1 MSESGSPDQQ
11 SLGVFES
18 DETDKTDKASTTSES
33 GPSSSSPGTVKKS
46 PLTELYETLSDAAQE
61 QFPEAAQDLSISR
74 AIEPETRR
82 HTTTDIPEE
91 VPALPFKI
99 GQWELAVS
107 EPDRVIYATSGDAY
121 DYRWGDGG
129 GLYGM
134 EVYLNNRGANKDG
147 KFHRRVST
155 VVGFENGD
163 KIKQR
168 SVDEKS
174 DLVSVRGHNV
184 GENDGDFGYSSG
196 TKVRAETGREAIIEL
211 LIYLHHHPGPFG
223 RCVETSPSTA
233 WSLQK
238 LSPRCAIFQTDAP
251 PSIGDDTLTLS
262 VADYG
267 IKIKSNNDDQPAH
280 MTTYYGL
287 PALESVPDS
296 LLEQQGK
303 THEFRTPAA
312 TITAANRLLSKPPA
326 HSVTAGSIE

>member
-1 MSESGSPDQQ
+1 MTETENPNQQ
-11 SLGVFES
+11 SLGAFQAES
-18 DETDKTDKASTTSES
+18 DDKASEQQNQSNPAHTENT
-33 GPSSSSPGTVKKS
+33 SSSTS
-46 PLTELYETLSDAAQE
+46 PLTELYEVLTEASQDRFPPAAQE
-61 QFPEAAQDLSISR
+61 LAVSNPV
-74 AIEPETRR
+74 EPESRR
-82 HTTTDIPEE
+82 HTTKDIPDE

-107 EPDRVIYATSGDAY
+107 SSERVIYATSGDAY

-163 KIKQR
+163 QIKQR
-168 SVDEKS
+168 SIDEKG

-196 TKVRAETGREAIIEL
+196 TKTRAETGREAIIEL
-211 LIYLHHHPGPFG
+211 LLHLHHHPGPFG
-223 RCVETSPSTA
+223 RHVETSPSTA

-238 LSPRCAIFQTDAP
+238 LSPRSAIFQTDAP
-251 PSIGDDTLTLS
+251 SSIGDDTLTLS
-262 VADYG
+262 VSDHG
-267 IKIKSNNDDQPAH
+267 LKIKSNNDDQPAH